1 MNLETIERILREGP
15 PDEPVYVPGAFHR
28 TARPRQ
34 WLLSTVAIG
43 LALVVGVL
51 AGIGLDELRNQGRG
65 TASPERVTAAD
76 LQGLWVSEPISQD
89 AWVNGL
95 VAQGFD
101 RTEVVAVLGRST
113 FEQVQYALRFTGST
127 LTILSSVDGRP
138 LEENSAGTFTVSNGN
153 TFIYAEDVV
162 DDPGL
167 GDVCNS
173 LTAEVGLQAGQLA
186 MANVRLPEE
195 TCGRE
200 VLIIHVAF
208 FTLAPFDRSSE

>member
-15 PDEPVYVPGAFHR
+15 PDEPVYVPGAYRR
-28 TARPRQ
+28 TAQPRQ

-43 LALVVGVL
+43 LALVIGVL
-51 AGIGLDELRNQGRG
+51 AGIGLDELRNQRRG
-65 TASPERVTAAD
+65 TAPPEPVTSAD
-76 LQGLWVSEPISQD
+76 LQGLWVSEPISRD
-89 AWVNGL
+89 AWVSGL

-101 RTEVVAVLGRST
+101 RADVVAVLGRST
-113 FEQVQYALRFTGST
+113 FEQIQYALRFTGGT

-138 LEENSAGTFTVSNGN
+138 LEENSAGTFTVSNGD

-173 LTAEVGLQAGQLA
+173 LTAEVGLQAGQLV

-200 VLIIHVAF
+200 VLIIHAAF

>member
-1 MNLETIERILREGP
+1 MNVETIERILREGP
-15 PDEPVYVPGAFHR
+15 PDEPIYVPGAFRR
-28 TARPRQ
+28 TAQPLQ

-43 LALVVGVL
+43 LALVIGVL

-65 TASPERVTAAD
+65 TASPEPVTSTD
-76 LQGLWVSEPISQD
+76 LQGLWMSEPISRD

-101 RTEVVAVLGRST
+101 RDEVVAVLRSST
-113 FEQVQYALRFTGST
+113 FERVQYALRFTGST

-138 LEENSAGTFTVSNGN
+138 LEENSAGMFTVSNGD
-153 TFIYAEDVV
+153 TFVYTEDVV

-173 LTAEVGLQAGQLA
+173 LTAEVGLQAGQLV
-186 MANVRLPEE
+186 MSNVRLPEE
-195 TCGRE
+195 ACGRE
-200 VLIIHVAF
+200 VLIIHAAF
-208 FTLAPFDRSSE
+208 FTLAPFDRSTQ